1 MKRINLWSSPRNVS
15 TALMYSFAQRSDTKV
30 VDEPLYA
37 YYLSKQV
44 AQVVHPGEKEILESQ
59 PTDAGVVVK
68 DMVSGAYERPV
79 VFFKQMTHHLVEMDL
94 DFLEKMEN
102 VLLIRDPR
110 AMLFSYAKV
119 IPNPT
124 VADLGIEQQVELMR
138 FLERRGKLTAVLDAK
153 DLLLDPAFV
162 LDALCQRL
170 GIPFEENMLEWEAGP
185 RPEDGV
191 WAKHWYGTVHQSTRF
206 QTYSPPP
213 EKLPPHLEALA
224 AQCQPLYAELYQ
236 YALKAP

>member
-1 MKRINLWSSPRNVS
+1 
-15 TALMYSFAQRSDTKV
+15 MYSFAQRSDTTV

-44 AQVVHPGEKEILESQ
+44 AQVVHPGEEEILESQ
-59 PTDAGVVVK
+59 PADAEVVVEN
-68 DMVSGAYERPV
+68 MLHGTFETPV
-79 VFFKQMTHHLVEMDL
+79 VFFKQMTHHLVDMDPG
-94 DFLEKMEN
+94 FLEKMEN

-124 VADLGIEQQVELMR
+124 LQDLGIEQQVELMQ
-138 FLERRGKLTAVLDAK
+138 FLKSCGKLTAVLDAK
-153 DLLLDPAFV
+153 DLLLDPPHV
-162 LDALCQRL
+162 LSQLCGRM
-170 GIPFEENMLEWEAGP
+170 GIPFDENMLQWEAGP

-206 QTYSPPP
+206 QAYSPPP
-213 EKLPPHLEALA
+213 EELPPNLEALA
-224 AQCQPLYAELYQ
+224 EQCRPLYAELYQ
-236 YALKAP
+236 HAIKVDEI